1 MPRGEGQAVEGTPAP
16 CPGPHLPAEVHLVQQ
31 LDPQKDADLVKLLG
45 HVQVLLQVSLH
56 QGIQH
61 PPINQVV
68 LEGLGVLGQ
77 ADVIQPGLGHP
88 VMVQLGSFGQAEEET
103 QPENGWVGKGSRN
116 KGTGRDG
123 WRCRERKSNGVGGVP
138 RDPQRQT
145 WTGMEPRDQEGKRI
159 KKRDRKSRDGGR
171 GGWRRETEREKETQK
186 ERIKRERDREEERE
200 TLRERSRGR

>member
-16 CPGPHLPAEVHLVQQ
+16 RPGPHLPAEVHLVQQ
-31 LDPQKDADLVKLLG
+31 LDPQQDADLVELLG

-103 QPENGWVGKGSRN
+103 QPESGWVGKGSRN

-145 WTGMEPRDQEGKRI
+145 WTGMEPRDQEGKKI
-159 KKRDRKSRDGGR
+159 KRQKEQRWGERWMEEGDGERERD
-171 GGWRRETEREKETQK
+171 TERENK
-186 ERIKRERDREEERE
+186 ERKRQRRRERDIERK
-200 TLRERSRGR
+200 